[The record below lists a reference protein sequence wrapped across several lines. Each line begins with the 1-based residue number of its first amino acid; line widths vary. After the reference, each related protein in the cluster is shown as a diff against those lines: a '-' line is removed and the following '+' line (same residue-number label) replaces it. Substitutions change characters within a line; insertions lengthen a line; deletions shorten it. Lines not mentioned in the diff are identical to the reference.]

1 MTTPHPSVVIGEEE
15 DGGDDGDGDAEG
27 VITCILNSSAILS
40 VGCVLPIATASTL
53 TIYSPLVS
61 NKLPST
67 W

>member
-15 DGGDDGDGDAEG
+15 DGDGEGDAEG

-40 VGCVLPIATASTL
+40 VGGVLPIAVTSTL
-53 TIYSPLVS
+53 TVYSPLAS